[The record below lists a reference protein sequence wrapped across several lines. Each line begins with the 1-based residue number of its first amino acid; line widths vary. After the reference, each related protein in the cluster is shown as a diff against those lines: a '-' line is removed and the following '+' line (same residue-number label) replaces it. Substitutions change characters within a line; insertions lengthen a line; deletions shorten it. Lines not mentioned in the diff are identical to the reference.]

1 MDKIKRD
8 ALELATRSF
17 HGRPAH
23 EIVEAAEVFEAYLSG
38 FAHDPASPNVDDD
51 SVERGPVDAERQA
64 YKSPMVTVK
73 VGTEPQTHSIASALA
88 TKAHVM
94 KGETTV
100 DPGTVSGV
108 VGFGSQTLQ
117 DYVDSPST
125 FRTMQYHLSK
135 QGLSVEPGALYHG
148 DIKP

>member
-8 ALELATRSF
+8 ALELATRSY
-17 HGRPAH
+17 HGRPAI
-23 EIVEAAEVFEAYLSG
+23 EIVEAAGVFEAYLSG
-38 FAHDPASPNVDDD
+38 FTHDEIA
-51 SVERGPVDAERQA
+51 DAEGHA
-64 YKSPMVTVK
+64 YKARMSTPVTDQI
-73 VGTEPQTHSIASALA
+73 TASLA

-100 DPGTVSGV
+100 DPGTASGV
-108 VGFGSQTLQ
+108 VGFGPQTLQ
-117 DYVDSPST
+117 DYVNSPST
-125 FRTMQYHLSK
+125 FRVMQNHLSK